1 MRFRFIDSHAGQYPV
16 SLMCRMLGVSRAG
29 YYAWRRR
36 PPSRRTLAN
45 ARLSE
50 QIEAAY
56 RQSRQTYGYRR
67 VHAAVSRQT
76 PCNHKR
82 VARLMRQA
90 GWQARRVRRYRTTTQ
105 ARPGRPTAPNRLAQ
119 VFCAPAPNRTWLS
132 DITYVPTAEGWLYL
146 AVVLDLYSRQVVG
159 WAMAPRLKDALTQDA
174 LQMALDRRTP
184 PAGLV
189 HHSDR
194 GSQYT
199 SQAYRALLAKHR
211 LQASMSRTG
220 NAYDNAPME
229 SFFAT
234 LKAELV
240 HHRRYRSRQEAMAD
254 IFEYMEV
261 FYNRRRLH
269 SALGY
274 QTPVAYELGNGPP

>member
-1 MRFRFIDSHAGQYPV
+1 MR
-16 SLMCRMLGVSRAG
+16 CR
-29 YYAWRRR
+29 WRW
-36 PPSRRTLAN
+36 T
-45 ARLSE
+45 
-50 QIEAAY
+50 
-56 RQSRQTYGYRR
+56 G
-67 VHAAVSRQT
+67 
-76 PCNHKR
+76 
-82 VARLMRQA
+82 
-90 GWQARRVRRYRTTTQ
+90 
-105 ARPGRPTAPNRLAQ
+105 GR
-119 VFCAPAPNRTWLS
+119 
-132 DITYVPTAEGWLYL
+132 
-146 AVVLDLYSRQVVG
+146 
-159 WAMAPRLKDALTQDA
+159 
-174 LQMALDRRTP
+174 P
-184 PAGLV
+184 PAGLI

-199 SQAYRALLAKHR
+199 SRAYRALLAKHR